1 MSIYNSKLPSLKDK
15 IQAQALEKARI
26 EAEAK
31 LVAEEAMEVEK
42 SGIRKLKVGKSK
54 KWITK
59 WIKIY

>member
-54 KWITK
+54 K
-59 WIKIY
+59 